1 MAALPSLAQLS
12 GGNPIYENFYRQVD
26 PRSTGRV
33 GASEAALFLK
43 KSKLPDRTLGQIWE
57 LADSNGNGFLDKQG
71 FLVALRLVG
80 RAQNGQEIS
89 LTGLELPGP
98 PPTFTDTGSPILSS
112 MSLGDTHWAVKPEE
126 RETFSDIFES
136 LSPVNG
142 LLSGTK
148 AKPVLMKSNLPMEV
162 LGKVWDLSDID
173 KDGSLDR
180 EEFAVAMYLVY
191 RSLEHEPI
199 PPSLPS
205 ALIPPSKRKKVG
217 CTFPGSVCVLPS
229 TPPPARDSLHST
241 PTHTSLV
248 SVPSSPSP
256 RPSLEPQP
264 SISWV
269 VPAADRGRYDDI
281 FQKTDLD
288 MDGLV
293 GGHEVK
299 EIFINSG
306 LSQNLLAHI
315 WSLADTRQV
324 GKLTKEQFSLA
335 MYLIN
340 QKVFKGLDPPQALT
354 PDMLPPSERAAPEAS
369 LLGFLPHMGSDA
381 TRLSEMQHERLDSEG
396 LVELTG
402 IKDLD
407 DVSLEIAE
415 LQREKSLLEK
425 EVREKEE
432 AIRHKSSEVQ
442 EMQRDLEREASGL
455 QQLEAQKQD
464 AQERLQEMDQQRAK
478 LESMLADVRLKCR
491 EESHTVTSL
500 QSQIQSQEADI
511 QSQEVELGEARAELG
526 RLQHEETQLEQSVR
540 AGRTR
545 LDAVTRSLKA
555 TQEEISQARSKLSQI
570 QASQEEVKR
579 TIEEY
584 GSILIGTG
592 SINLTDAFPPGDAL
606 EPLRTKAS
614 LFPAPSPELTSDP
627 FPTEDPFR
635 SDPFKD
641 TFSGDPFKGSDPFKT
656 SSSDGFFE
664 RDLFSP
670 SASFGPSS
678 RAASV
683 GPKPNTSDLFSSS
696 DFADFSHMTKGLVD
710 DPLARRQHSPARTGP
725 PRPAPPSGEL
735 PSGGSQ
741 MLRPPPTVEM
751 CNLSHGFA
759 RYYKQEGRVS

>member
-43 KSKLPDRTLGQIWE
+43 KSKLPDSTLGQIWE
-57 LADSNGNGFLDKQG
+57 LADPNGKGFLDKQG

-80 RAQNGQEIS
+80 RAQSGQEIS

-98 PPTFTDTGSPILSS
+98 PPTFTDTGSPILGS
-112 MSLGDTHWAVKPEE
+112 MSLGDAHWAVKPEE

-142 LLSGTK
+142 LLSGKK

-180 EEFAVAMYLVY
+180 EEFAVAMHLVY

-217 CTFPGSVCVLPS
+217 STLPGSVVVLPL

-256 RPSLEPQP
+256 RPSLEPQ
-264 SISWV
+264 SSVNWA

-281 FQKTDLD
+281 FQKTDMD

-299 EIFINSG
+299 EIFIHSG

-335 MYLIN
+335 MHLIN
-340 QKVFKGLDPPQALT
+340 QKVSKGLDPPQALT
-354 PDMLPPSERAAPEAS
+354 PDMLPPSERAALEAS
-369 LLGFLPHMGSDA
+369 FLGFLPHRGLDTTSV
-381 TRLSEMQHERLDSEG
+381 SEMQHESLNSGG

-442 EMQRDLEREASGL
+442 EMQRDLERETSGL

-511 QSQEVELGEARAELG
+511 QSQEAELGEARAELG
-526 RLQHEETQLEQSVR
+526 RLQHEETQLDQSVR

-584 GSILIGTG
+584 GSILNGTG
-592 SINLTDAFPPGDAL
+592 SINLADTFPLEDAQQD
-606 EPLRTKAS
+606 PLRTKAS
-614 LFPAPSPELTSDP
+614 PFPVPSQELTSDP
-627 FPTEDPFR
+627 FPTEDPFK

-683 GPKPNTSDLFSSS
+683 GPKSNTSDLFRASDLFSSS

-710 DPLARRQHSPARTGP
+710 DPLARRQHSPARSPARMGP
-725 PRPAPPSGEL
+725 PRPAPPS
-735 PSGGSQ
+735 
-741 MLRPPPTVEM
+741 
-751 CNLSHGFA
+751 A
-759 RYYKQEGRVS
+759 WK